1 MLHKRFLTHV
11 FNLSFKNALYDLQQK
26 NRHSTEKNVKDLIVS
41 QSYEYEDLKDQQ
53 VIYTSEIEIFLQMD
67 DLQN

>member
-1 MLHKRFLTHV
+1 MPQKCV
-11 FNLSFKNALYDLQQK
+11 IWSSAK

-41 QSYEYEDLKDQQ
+41 QSYEYDDHKDKQ